1 MDIWP
6 AAAQRVHA
14 IRSTKR
20 RKRWDVAEAN
30 PKASRP
36 VGTVLAWTRWQ
47 CQFSLLHCPIA
58 GIIWAPCRGRRQY
71 TVLTGARSFNP
82 TRMFFSR
89 SKRGIDFQTS
99 PLPPAHPKNAK
110 VYPNLAFRVKYLFQ
124 VIPEYF

>member
-47 CQFSLLHCPIA
+47 CQFSLLHWELYGHPVEADVNILYLQGPGLSTQQGCFSAAPNVVLIFRPRLCRQPIQKMPRS
-58 GIIWAPCRGRRQY
+58 IQIWP
-71 TVLTGARSFNP
+71 S
-82 TRMFFSR
+82 
-89 SKRGIDFQTS
+89 
-99 PLPPAHPKNAK
+99 
-110 VYPNLAFRVKYLFQ
+110 
-124 VIPEYF
+124 E